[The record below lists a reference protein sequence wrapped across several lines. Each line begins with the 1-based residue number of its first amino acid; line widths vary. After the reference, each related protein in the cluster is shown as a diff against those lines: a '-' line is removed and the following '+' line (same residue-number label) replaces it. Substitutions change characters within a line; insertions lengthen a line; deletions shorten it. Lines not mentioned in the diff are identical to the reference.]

1 MSKKTLLISIWVQ
14 KLQFLK
20 PMNDSG
26 FSLQALDD
34 SAEFYVFTQTQIN
47 TNREVSSLKLVYLE
61 RLVDNFTDTKERDQ
75 D

>member
-1 MSKKTLLISIWVQ
+1 
-14 KLQFLK
+14 
-20 PMNDSG
+20 MNDSG
-26 FSLQALDD
+26 FSLQGLDD
-34 SAEFYVFTQTQIN
+34 LAEFYVFTETQIN

>member
-1 MSKKTLLISIWVQ
+1 
-14 KLQFLK
+14 
-20 PMNDSG
+20 MNDSG
-26 FSLQALDD
+26 FSLLALDD

>member
-1 MSKKTLLISIWVQ
+1 
-14 KLQFLK
+14 
-20 PMNDSG
+20 MNDSG